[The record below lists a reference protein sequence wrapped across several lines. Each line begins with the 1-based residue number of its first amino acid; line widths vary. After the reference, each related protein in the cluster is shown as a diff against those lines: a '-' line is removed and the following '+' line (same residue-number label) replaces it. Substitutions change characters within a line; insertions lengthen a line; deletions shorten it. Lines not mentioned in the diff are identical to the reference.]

1 MASILFLAPADLG
14 EAVLATGALEH
25 VLQPGDALTLVCE
38 ASALALYRGAP
49 GLEAV
54 HELTPGQGFGPWVE
68 LALGHVGR
76 PFDLLLDLRRAPA
89 GYAIHARRRIVRRA
103 PERLQHFVEEWS
115 ALLDAERPLAPKLW
129 IDAKARETANEV
141 AAPGPLLV
149 ITPGGANAAK
159 LWPAERF
166 AAVARRLAGGPLAG
180 AAIVVLGSE
189 PETPLTRAIITSL
202 DADGLTARDARID
215 LVAAAALLE
224 RATLCIGND
233 NALTHIA
240 AAVGAATLT
249 LFGPTDERVRAP
261 YGPRARTLR
270 AVGLEEIAASGD
282 GATAMAAIGIDAVEA
297 AALEALQAGGL
308 R

>member
-1 MASILFLAPADLG
+1 MPGLVETHVIRP
-14 EAVLATGALEH
+14 EAVFQSWLELVLGGVSGHDNQWDIGIDARGGLPGKMMGLRIRRDSKDARTPRHQVDEWTDALE
-25 VLQPGDALTLVCE
+25 A
-38 ASALALYRGAP
+38 A
-49 GLEAV
+49 
-54 HELTPGQGFGPWVE
+54 
-68 LALGHVGR
+68 
-76 PFDLLLDLRRAPA
+76 
-89 GYAIHARRRIVRRA
+89 
-103 PERLQHFVEEWS
+103 
-115 ALLDAERPLAPKLW
+115 RPLAPRVW
-129 IDAKARETANEV
+129 IDAEARETANEV
-141 AAPGPLLV
+141 SAPGPLLV
-149 ITPGGANAAK
+149 IAPGGSNAAK

-166 AAVARRLAGGPLAG
+166 AAVARRLASGPLAG

-189 PETPLTRAIITSL
+189 PEAPLTRTIITSL
-202 DADGLTARDARID
+202 DADGLAARDARID

-270 AVGLEEIAASGD
+270 AVGLEQMAATGD
-282 GATAMAAIGIDAVEA
+282 PVAAMAALSIDAVEA
-297 AALEALQAGGL
+297 AALDALQAGGL